1 MKRKYLLKF
10 VSNGVTEFPCGLS
23 VNSSLHRRQYLSSF
37 LYYVINTCTVTS
49 ASDEKSRQYIKKVRR
64 KIPEQQLLW
73 PGVMQKRMQKPLK
86 KTEGVDYVIAKTEE
100 ARRDTCGS
108 TKRSQNE

>member
-64 KIPEQQLLW
+64 KN
-73 PGVMQKRMQKPLK
+73 PGATVVVTGCYAEADAEIIK
-86 KTEGVDYVIAKTEE
+86 KNGRGRLCDCQD
-100 ARRDTCGS
+100 RRGT
-108 TKRSQNE
+108 